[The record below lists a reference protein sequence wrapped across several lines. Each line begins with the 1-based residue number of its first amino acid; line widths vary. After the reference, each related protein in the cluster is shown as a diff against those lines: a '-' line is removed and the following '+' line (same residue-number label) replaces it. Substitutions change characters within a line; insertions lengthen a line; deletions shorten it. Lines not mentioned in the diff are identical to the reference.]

1 MRTKPTVHDLLELKG
16 KRKLTE
22 VFVCDENEAAAA
34 DEAGVD
40 IICTLT
46 TLFDRIR
53 PAAPNCFL
61 ITGWAGEVGESD
73 DLARRWAYDII
84 TRGADAVYI
93 GASMDRVRAVA
104 RERIPVVGHIGY
116 IPYHLTWYGKP
127 RAVGK
132 NAREALEVYR
142 EAREYEEAGAIAVE
156 MELVPDRVAAEIS
169 KRVNMIT
176 LGLGSGIG
184 ADAQY
189 LFSNDILG
197 TNRGHVP
204 RHAKQYANLKVEYD
218 RLQKMRVEA
227 YTAFHED
234 VVSGGF
240 PEAKYDVSIGDEE
253 FQEFMDGI

>member
-1 MRTKPTVHDLLELKG
+1 
-16 KRKLTE
+16 
-22 VFVCDENEAAAA
+22 
-34 DEAGVD
+34 
-40 IICTLT
+40 
-46 TLFDRIR
+46 
-53 PAAPNCFL
+53 
-61 ITGWAGEVGESD
+61 
-73 DLARRWAYDII
+73 
-84 TRGADAVYI
+84 
-93 GASMDRVRAVA
+93 MDRVRAVA

-142 EAREYEEAGAIAVE
+142 EAREYEDAGAIAVE

-189 LFSNDILG
+189 LFSNDVLG

-227 YTAFHED
+227 YAAFHED

-240 PEAKYDVSIGDEE
+240 PEAKYDVPIGDEE
-253 FQEFMDGI
+253 FKKFMDGI